1 MKPDL
6 ECGPCL
12 LKWVYER
19 AGILAGEEKR
29 FELIRNI
36 LTVLS
41 REFQSTVNV
50 GWLSNRIINSIGE
63 FVFDSAKY
71 YEGVKLQSNK
81 VAKELLSSAR
91 NFIEKGQTD
100 QGRLERACG
109 LSASA
114 NVAPIGLPSEGFKFQ
129 EALNMMVRKNPLPP
143 LTGNVFEAA
152 QGASHILYITDNA
165 GEIGFDSLLISKLKE
180 MGLKV
185 TLVVKENPFFEDA
198 TAKDV
203 SFFRLDQLVDSIL
216 TVNGFF
222 IPNEAPPPVFDSF
235 KRSDLVIAKGT
246 GNYEALKG
254 EVEGKAAIYMLKVK
268 CGAIAANIGVSVGS
282 FVVKLEK

>member
-1 MKPDL
+1 LKPDL

-12 LKWVYER
+12 LKWVYAR

-109 LSASA
+109 LSAAA

-268 CGAIAANIGVSVGS
+268 CRPIAANIGVSVGS

>member
-50 GWLSNRIINSIGE
+50 GWLSNRIIKSIGE

-203 SFFRLDQLVDSIL
+203 SFFRLDQLADSIL

-268 CGAIAANIGVSVGS
+268 CRPIAANIGVSVGS

>member
-1 MKPDL
+1 
-6 ECGPCL
+6 
-12 LKWVYER
+12 VYER

-50 GWLSNRIINSIGE
+50 GWLSNRIIKSIGE

-268 CGAIAANIGVSVGS
+268 CRPIAANIGVSVGS

>member
-50 GWLSNRIINSIGE
+50 GWLSNRIIKSIGE

-109 LSASA
+109 LSAAA

-203 SFFRLDQLVDSIL
+203 SFFRLDQLADSIL

-268 CGAIAANIGVSVGS
+268 CRPIAANIGVSVGS

>member
-1 MKPDL
+1 
-6 ECGPCL
+6 
-12 LKWVYER
+12 VYER

-268 CGAIAANIGVSVGS
+268 CRPIAANIGVSVGS

>member
-203 SFFRLDQLVDSIL
+203 SFFRLDQLADSIL

-268 CGAIAANIGVSVGS
+268 CRPIAANIGVSVGS

>member
-203 SFFRLDQLVDSIL
+203 SFFRLDQLADNIL

-268 CGAIAANIGVSVGS
+268 CRPIAANIGVSVGS

>member
-63 FVFDSAKY
+63 FVFDSANY

-268 CGAIAANIGVSVGS
+268 CRPIVANIGVSVGS

>member
-50 GWLSNRIINSIGE
+50 GWLSNRIIKSIGE

-109 LSASA
+109 LSAAA

-268 CGAIAANIGVSVGS
+268 CRPIAANIGVSVGS

>member
-63 FVFDSAKY
+63 FVFDSANY

-203 SFFRLDQLVDSIL
+203 SFFRLDQLADSIL

-268 CGAIAANIGVSVGS
+268 CRPIVANIGVSVGS

>member
-109 LSASA
+109 LSAAA

-203 SFFRLDQLVDSIL
+203 SFFRLDQLADSIL

-268 CGAIAANIGVSVGS
+268 CRPIAANIGVSVGS